1 MFTSKVVI
9 LFTLAILGVTYLV
22 WKLFLQG
29 IPESINKD
37 IESGNS
43 VVLLFSA
50 KWCSTCK
57 DQDPIYEE
65 VKKEFSNIN
74 FYDVTTKMN
83 RVEQKL
89 MFKKYEIH
97 GIPTF
102 ILYNNNKEV
111 ERLVGL
117 QSPTILKEK
126 FSLIN

>member
-1 MFTSKVVI
+1 MFTSKRVI
-9 LFTLAILGVTYLV
+9 LFTLAILGITYLI

-29 IPESINKD
+29 MPQSINND

-57 DQDPIYEE
+57 KQDPIYEE
-65 VKKEFSNIN
+65 VKKEFPNIN
-74 FYDVTTKMN
+74 FYDVTINMN
-83 RVEQKL
+83 KVEQKL
-89 MFKKYEIH
+89 MFKKYKIH

-102 ILYNNNKEV
+102 ILYKNNKEV

-117 QSPTILKEK
+117 QSHSILKEK